1 MCAPVSE
8 PPRMPEEFEPKAPPR
23 SRFRILPPPPMRPS
37 LFPDEARFALRLS
50 VLVGCTELAAW
61 AWFARAGPRGAVLG
75 WAAGRLLKPVWALL
89 GTRFPR
95 PAVAYALLF
104 LAVFGAAAGLLGGG
118 HFASAALIAVA
129 LPALADLCASCAADS
144 ITVER
149 RSTAYAWLDMA
160 QGLGGAVGLA
170 LGASFAG
177 VAGVVG
183 ALALLAGAVGLPELR
198 DRGTP
203 RSTWTTDAYLRVL
216 QSPFASQLVALAF
229 FGAFLAMQPLAKPIP
244 GWAALLLPLAGMAIF
259 ARLEPRMPNAVLLPR
274 MALGLAAVGLFVPPV
289 RLLAMGTL
297 FAAIPASV
305 ARGAGEMDRPL
316 ASSLAWSALALGAA
330 VGAVL

>member
-8 PPRMPEEFEPKAPPR
+8 PPRMPEEFEPKATPR
-23 SRFRILPPPPMRPS
+23 SQFRIIPPAPVRPG
-37 LFPDEARFALRLS
+37 LFPDEARFAMRLS
-50 VLVGCTELAAW
+50 ILVGCTELAAW
-61 AWFARAGPRGAVLG
+61 AWFARTAAGAAGPRGAVLG

-89 GTRFPR
+89 GTRLPR

-104 LAVFGAAAGLLGGG
+104 LAVFGAAAGLLGGQ
-118 HFASAALIAVA
+118 FASAALIAVA

-198 DRGTP
+198 NRGTP
-203 RSTWTTDAYLRVL
+203 RSTWTADAYLRVL
-216 QSPFASQLVALAF
+216 QSPFGSQLVALAF
-229 FGAFLAMQPLAKPIP
+229 FGGFPATQPFAKPLP
-244 GWAALLLPLAGMAIF
+244 GWG
-259 ARLEPRMPNAVLLPR
+259 R
-274 MALGLAAVGLFVPPV
+274 
-289 RLLAMGTL
+289 
-297 FAAIPASV
+297 
-305 ARGAGEMDRPL
+305 RPL
-316 ASSLAWSALALGAA
+316 PPPG
-330 VGAVL
+330 VGVFA